1 MRTLAAIL
9 TTFVLLLAPLRAEAL
24 TLRDI
29 VELYKSGLSD
39 DVLVALIE
47 VNKAIYTLD
56 AATLK
61 QLKADGLS
69 DRLLIAIINSGRANQ
84 PPPPVAVFDEEP
96 DPEPAPPVVV
106 IDHHDP
112 PAPSVV
118 VQQVPVYVPVPASRV
133 SPRRVHSAPP
143 SPGSPYYVGQV
154 PERAPRQEAKPVYWG
169 SGGKLRPD
177 AWGQPAPEK
186 RDRDEG
192 RGGKEPSGKEPAGKE
207 PGSKAPGSRK

>member
-9 TTFVLLLAPLRAEAL
+9 ATALVILAPVRAEAL

-29 VELYKSGLSD
+29 VELHRSGLSD

-56 AATLK
+56 AGVMK

-69 DRLLIAIINSGRANQ
+69 DRVLIAIVNSGRTNL
-84 PPPPVAVFDEEP
+84 PPPPQAVAEP
-96 DPEPAPPVVV
+96 VPEPQPQVVV
-106 IDHHDP
+106 IDRHDDPRP
-112 PAPSVV
+112 PAVII
-118 VQQVPVYVPVPASRV
+118 QQVPVYVPVPAYRPA
-133 SPRRVHSAPP
+133 PRRVHASDP

-154 PERAPRQEAKPVYWG
+154 PDRTARPEPKPVYWG

-177 AWGQPAPEK
+177 AWGQPAPPKDERAGDP
-186 RDRDEG
+186 RDG
-192 RGGKEPSGKEPAGKE
+192 RSG
-207 PGSKAPGSRK
+207 RK